1 MCPFCLATAVLI
13 AASVTSTG
21 GIAAVAIKKFGVK
34 NAVDNHPAPTPSELP
49 PKSS

>member
-21 GIAAVAIKKFGVK
+21 GLAAVAIKKLVVK
-34 NAVDNHPAPTPSELP
+34 NTVDNQPTTTPSELP
-49 PKSS
+49 RKSS